1 MGMKRRSIWGSLAVA
16 ATVLTGCVVTVEV
29 WSPIGT
35 DASATGSWTVNGQP
49 ASPGVCDAAGIN
61 SVAIRFDNG
70 FDPAVIP
77 PQFVFDCADGGFNLP
92 NVLAAGTYSATWI
105 IDTNTTDVTA
115 AAGTFTVNFGDTANF
130 TPIDIVTTPAGFNP
144 KGNDF
149 TMDGAWTI
157 NGGPAT
163 TATCAAAGISNVQLV
178 IQQAGESYTEPGFI
192 FSCAGGA
199 FDTRT
204 LTPPIRFTYGNY
216 MTFWRALDA
225 SGANIGM
232 SSPLPLVVN
241 APITHSTLAT
251 ADFVVATPES
261 LTINLTYDT
270 VAGSGVMSD
279 TDCAGAGVSTIFFT
293 LRDVTG
299 GLPGT
304 VVRETTAAGIA
315 CTGQLVFD
323 NTVVMGGRTYGL
335 YIEGA
340 NAAGLKQWM
349 AGDNTLSVAANT
361 PEFYNI
367 ALDKI

>member
-1 MGMKRRSIWGSLAVA
+1 MGMMRRSIWGSLAFA
-16 ATVLTGCVVTVEV
+16 ATVLTGCVVTVEP
-29 WSPIGT
+29 WTPIGS

-49 ASPGVCDAAGIN
+49 ASPGVCDAAGVN
-61 SVAIRFDNG
+61 SVALRFSDG
-70 FDPAVIP
+70 FGASVIP

-92 NVLAAGTYSATWI
+92 NVLAAGTYTATWI
-105 IDTNTTDVTA
+105 IDTNTGAVTSD
-115 AAGTFTVNFGDTANF
+115 AGTFTVSFGDTANF
-130 TPIDIVTTPAGFNP
+130 SPIDITTTPAGFNP
-144 KGNDF
+144 KGSDF
-149 TMDGAWTI
+149 TMDGMWTI

-178 IQQAGESYTEPGFI
+178 IQQAGETYTEPGFI

-204 LTPPIRFTYGNY
+204 LTPQIRFTYGNY

-225 SGANIGM
+225 TGANIGM
-232 SSPLPLVVN
+232 SSPLPLVVG

-270 VAGSGVMSD
+270 VSGSGVMAD

-349 AGDNTLSVAANT
+349 AGDNTLSVSAGT